1 MGLGTSFVFRRF
13 QCKLKHMSALLNKFH
28 SHMDSLP
35 LVAILRGLKPEE
47 ALAMGQAIVNSGFHI
62 LEVPLNSP
70 EPLRSIQ
77 ILAQAFPNALVG
89 AGTVTSA
96 QQVREIKAAG
106 GQLIIS
112 PHLDDNVVCE
122 AVNLGLISLPGVA
135 TPSEA
140 FRAIALGAN
149 GLKLFPAEIISPAAV
164 KAMRAV
170 LPQNIK
176 LIPVGGIGI
185 HNMTDYRKSGAS
197 GFGLGSALFA
207 PGKSAEAVGE
217 SAMAFAQAWHKF

>member
-1 MGLGTSFVFRRF
+1 MT
-13 QCKLKHMSALLNKFH
+13 ALLDQFQ
-28 SHMDSLP
+28 SHMKSLP
-35 LVAILRGLKPEE
+35 LLAILRGLKPEE
-47 ALAMGQAIVNSGFHI
+47 ALAIGQAIVNSGFHI

-77 ILAQAFPNALVG
+77 ILSEAFPSALIG
-89 AGTVTSA
+89 AGTVTTA
-96 QQVREIKAAG
+96 QQVRDIKAAG

-135 TPSEA
+135 TPTEA
-140 FRAIALGAN
+140 FRALALGAH
-149 GLKLFPAEIISPAAV
+149 GLKLFPSEMISPAVV
-164 KAMRAV
+164 KSIRAV
-170 LPQNIK
+170 LPKDVK
-176 LIPVGGIGI
+176 LIPVGGIGL
-185 HNMTDYRKSGAS
+185 HNMATYRQSGAS

-217 SAMAFAQAWHKF
+217 SAEAFVQAWHNMQ

>member
-1 MGLGTSFVFRRF
+1 MTP
-13 QCKLKHMSALLNKFH
+13 LLAKFH
-28 SHMDSLP
+28 AHMDSLP
-35 LVAILRGLKPEE
+35 LVAILRGLQPAE
-47 ALAMGQAIVNSGFHI
+47 ALAVGQAILNAGFHI

-70 EPLRSIQ
+70 DPLRSIQ
-77 ILAQAFPNALVG
+77 ILAEAFPHALVG

-96 QQVREIKAAG
+96 QQVRDIKAAG

-140 FRAIALGAN
+140 FHAISLGAH
-149 GLKLFPAEIISPAAV
+149 GLKLFPAEMISPAVV
-164 KAMRAV
+164 KSMRAV
-170 LPQNIK
+170 LPAHIR
-176 LIPVGGIGI
+176 LIPVGGIGT

-197 GFGLGSALFA
+197 GFGIGSALFA
-207 PGKSAEAVGE
+207 PGKSTQAVAD
-217 SAMAFAQAWHKF
+217 SATAFVQAWQANT

>member
-1 MGLGTSFVFRRF
+1 MTPLVAKF
-13 QCKLKHMSALLNKFH
+13 QA
-28 SHMDSLP
+28 HMDRLP

-47 ALAMGQAIVNSGFHI
+47 ALAVGQAIVNAGFHI

-77 ILAQAFPNALVG
+77 ILSAAFPNALVG
-89 AGTVTSA
+89 AGTVTTA
-96 QQVREIKAAG
+96 QQVRDIKAAG

-122 AVNLGLISLPGVA
+122 VVNLGLISLPGVA

-140 FRAIALGAN
+140 FRALALGAN
-149 GLKLFPAEIISPAAV
+149 GLKLFPAEMISPAVV
-164 KAMRAV
+164 KSMRAV
-170 LPQNIK
+170 LPKEVK
-176 LIPVGGIGI
+176 LLPVGGIGI
-185 HNMTDYRKSGAS
+185 HNMADYRQSGAS
-197 GFGLGSALFA
+197 GFGIGSALFA

-217 SAMAFAQAWHKF
+217 SAAAFVQAWYKN